1 MAFEGNYTL
10 SQLSP
15 SSIELVDTSTGSD
28 TNLTGRRIYLYQ
40 YNNTTIVPSNNPSGQ
55 AWIDWDINDT
65 SITLDDILDTDY
77 CLNVTVVWVS
87 SSPQQGGTYIKNNA
101 YCFKDYNEEFML
113 ALVSE
118 TNVALPTIVNSNS
131 YVYNWMQ
138 MRLYVEEA
146 NEAIS
151 NASDVMNGQL
161 LLNLANNMR
170 DNQNYYF

>member
-1 MAFEGNYTL
+1 MAFEGNFVVA
-10 SQLSP
+10 QLSP
-15 SSIELVDTSTGSD
+15 STIQLTDTSTGSD
-28 TNLTGRRIYLYQ
+28 TNLTSRYIYLYT
-40 YNNTTIVPSNNPSGQ
+40 YNNSTIVPSGTTT
-55 AWIDWDINDT
+55 AYIVWDINDT
-65 SITLDDILDTDY
+65 EITLDDILDTDY
-77 CLNVTVVWVS
+77 CLNITVVWNS
-87 SSPQQGGTYIKNNA
+87 SSPDPSGTYTKNNA

-118 TNVALPTIVNSNS
+118 TNVALPAIVNSNS
-131 YVYNWMQ
+131 FVYNWMQ

-146 NEAIS
+146 KEAID

>member
-1 MAFEGNYTL
+1 MAYELNF
-10 SQLSP
+10 SVAQLNQST
-15 SSIELVDTSTGSD
+15 IQLVDQSTGSD
-28 TNLTGRRIYLYQ
+28 AAIYERRIYLYK
-40 YNNTTIVPSNNPSGQ
+40 YNNSTIVPEGTTTSYILWPI
-55 AWIDWDINDT
+55 ADT
-65 SITLDDILDTDY
+65 EITLNDILDTDY
-77 CLNVTVVWVS
+77 CLNITVESLS
-87 SSPQQGGTYIKNNA
+87 SNPDPSGTYTKNNA

-113 ALVSE
+113 ALVAE

-131 YVYNWMQ
+131 FVYNWMQ

-146 NEAIS
+146 KEAID